1 MPKTTDYVSTLFDN
15 DSNPSKVTVAFT
27 MADKALEKGHSASI
41 ILKVDAVHLAVPN
54 AFDKIDIG
62 APFKPAAELLQ
73 AFMEKGG
80 QILVCGACLKH
91 NGIEESAIDQRY
103 EIIDAGDVVDLVM
116 SAKGSLQLS

>member
-1 MPKTTDYVSTLFDN
+1 MANTTDYVSTLFDN
-15 DSNPSKVTVAFT
+15 DNNPNKVTVALT
-27 MADKALEKGHSASI
+27 MAGKALEKGHSASI
-41 ILKVDAVHLAVPN
+41 ILMVDAVHLALPN

-62 APFKPAAELLQ
+62 APFKPAAELLKKFIEQ
-73 AFMEKGG
+73 GG

-91 NGIEESAIDQRY
+91 NGIEDSAIDQRY

>member
-1 MPKTTDYVSTLFDN
+1 MAKTTDYVSTLFDN
-15 DSNPSKVTVAFT
+15 DNNPNKVTVALT
-27 MADKALEKGHSASI
+27 MAGKALEKGHSASI
-41 ILKVDAVHLAVPN
+41 ILMVEAVHLALPN

-73 AFMEKGG
+73 TFMQQGG

-91 NGIEESAIDQRY
+91 NSLQESAIDDRF
-103 EIIDAGDVVDLVM
+103 EIIDASDVVDLVM

>member
-15 DSNPSKVTVAFT
+15 DNNPSKVTIALT
-27 MADKALEKGHSASI
+27 MAGKALEKGHSATI
-41 ILKVDAVHLAVPN
+41 ILMVDGVRLALPN

-62 APFKPAAELLQ
+62 APFKPAVELLK

-91 NGIEESAIDQRY
+91 NGIEESAIDERF
-103 EIIDAGDVVDLVM
+103 EIIDAGDVIDLVM

>member
-1 MPKTTDYVSTLFDN
+1 MAKTTDYVSTLFDN
-15 DSNPSKVTVAFT
+15 DNNPNKVTVALT
-27 MADKALEKGHSASI
+27 MASKALEKGHSASI
-41 ILKVDAVHLAVPN
+41 ILMVEAVHLALPN

-73 AFMEKGG
+73 AFMQQGG
-80 QILVCGACLKH
+80 QVLVCGACLKH
-91 NGIEESAIDQRY
+91 NGLQESAIDDRF